1 MAIGIHIITVGG
13 TIDKVYTPAGAV
25 HGNSDY
31 DVAAPA
37 VIDILARV
45 NPRLEVEVTPLL
57 SKDSL
62 DMRDLDR
69 ETLVTAVKA
78 SSAQQIVITHGTDTM
93 IKTGQA
99 LTAITG
105 KTLVLTGAMRPAL
118 FRDSDADFNLGAAVT
133 AAQIMPEGV
142 YLCMNGR
149 IFDIDSVS
157 KDHLKQQFQDS

>member
-1 MAIGIHIITVGG
+1 MGIHIITVGG
-13 TIDKVYTPAGAV
+13 TIDKVNAPAGAA

-37 VIDILARV
+37 LIDKMARV
-45 NPRLEVEVTPLL
+45 NPRLKVKVTPLL
-57 SKDSL
+57 GKDSL
-62 DMRDLDR
+62 DMCDLDR
-69 ETLVTAVKA
+69 DALVTAVKA

-99 LTAITG
+99 LTAVKG

-118 FRDSDADFNLGAAVT
+118 FRDSDADFNLGAAVI
-133 AAQIMPEGV
+133 AAQIMPKGV

-149 IFDIDSVS
+149 VFDIDSVS
-157 KDHLKQQFQDS
+157 KNHLKQQFQDN